1 MAQAPR
7 PLTPHVSLR
16 HYLGGELRYWR
27 EQAGLS
33 QDGLGRLVH
42 FSGDTIS
49 RVEKAE
55 RTPNPALIEAC
66 DRELGAGGA
75 LIRLLALAERRDA
88 MPGQPRAPAPPT
100 TASTVMNAEWKWIGP
115 TLPVEHAG
123 GHQSEALSRALTR
136 REIAE
141 TTVQSLQDLVHTLR
155 RLDDEVGPKQLVG
168 AVTNHLR
175 WVTDRLAE
183 AERRGTT
190 FTALCGVAA
199 ELSQLAGWLSFDMS
213 LTDEARRHLKA
224 AHQAAMIAGD
234 VTLAAYALGWT
245 SIVAGQ
251 HDASAGLALA
261 RAAQHRS
268 GIDAAPSVT
277 AWLTRVEAEALA
289 ATGDRAGSEEALER
303 VQVAAARPRSERD
316 PSWTYFIS
324 DGQIAAYRGV
334 CYVRLGQGRHAEV
347 ALREAL
353 AVLQPSFTRDRCLYM
368 TYLAAAH
375 LQQGQPDLAASVAL
389 SALGLA
395 VETGSPRSIQRL
407 QDVRRGLD
415 RWDHLPGV
423 MELHELLLT

>member
-100 TASTVMNAEWKWIGP
+100 NASTVMNAEWKWIGP

-141 TTVQSLQDLVHTLR
+141 TTVQSLHDLVPTLLRHVSDPEAHSRPCDVRDDCAAVAIHDRPAR
-155 RLDDEVGPKQLVG
+155 RLDPHEAKLIVLRGVQVLVAGEHLERPEPQEEDGEDEQ
-168 AVTNHLR
+168 R
-175 WVTDRLAE
+175 D
-183 AERRGTT
+183 
-190 FTALCGVAA
+190 AA
-199 ELSQLAGWLSFDMS
+199 EYAHPQRQRWRQPVWLAYPRVGR
-213 LTDEARRHLKA
+213 EK
-224 AHQAAMIAGD
+224 
-234 VTLAAYALGWT
+234 ALG
-245 SIVAGQ
+245 
-251 HDASAGLALA
+251 
-261 RAAQHRS
+261 R
-268 GIDAAPSVT
+268 
-277 AWLTRVEAEALA
+277 
-289 ATGDRAGSEEALER
+289 
-303 VQVAAARPRSERD
+303 
-316 PSWTYFIS
+316 
-324 DGQIAAYRGV
+324 
-334 CYVRLGQGRHAEV
+334 
-347 ALREAL
+347 
-353 AVLQPSFTRDRCLYM
+353 
-368 TYLAAAH
+368 
-375 LQQGQPDLAASVAL
+375 
-389 SALGLA
+389 
-395 VETGSPRSIQRL
+395 
-407 QDVRRGLD
+407 
-415 RWDHLPGV
+415 
-423 MELHELLLT
+423 